1 MPNRQDL
8 IKECRDYGFSIKEI
22 SDYLNIEE
30 YLVKSALVIYPPSRT
45 EIPAMSTS
53 TTYYPQYAHSTDK
66 TIEFYEVLY
75 EHGPGKLNRLIKK
88 WGPKSTSE
96 FLGIR
101 WNVLHSLKIHFGY
114 EDPLPANALELCL
127 YFPEEIRR
135 EVDIRDYLKCA
146 RCDRETDE
154 NNRRYHKIYH
164 PGSITAENCITLCKY
179 CRTSRINKLLKF
191 DPKIFNGMTNTDF
204 KVWVKEYAPFVKRN
218 RIYPKGQIGT
228 WNK

>member
-1 MPNRQDL
+1 MPNRQEL
-8 IKECRDYGFSIKEI
+8 IIECADYGLSTKEI
-22 SDYLNIEE
+22 SDHLNIEE
-30 YLVKSALVIYPPSRT
+30 WLVKSALVKSPTPRT

-53 TTYYPQYAHSTDK
+53 KTYYPQYAHSTDK

-75 EHGPGKLNRLIKK
+75 EHGASKINRLIKR
-88 WGPKSTSE
+88 WGPKSTAD

-135 EVDIRDYLKCA
+135 DVDTRDNLKCA
-146 RCDRETDE
+146 RCDRETDDK
-154 NNRRYHKIYH
+154 NRRYHKISH
-164 PGSITAENCITLCKY
+164 PNPVTADNCVTLCKY
-179 CRTSRINKLLKF
+179 CRTTRINKLLKF
-191 DPKIFNGMTNTDF
+191 DPKMFNGMLHDDF
-204 KVWVKEYAPFVKRN
+204 KVWVKEHTPFVKRN

-228 WNK
+228 WY